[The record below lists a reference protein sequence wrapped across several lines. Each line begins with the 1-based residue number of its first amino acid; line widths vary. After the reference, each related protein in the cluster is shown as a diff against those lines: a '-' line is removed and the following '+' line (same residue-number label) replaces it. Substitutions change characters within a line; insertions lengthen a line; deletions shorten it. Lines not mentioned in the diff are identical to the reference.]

1 MVFWPTILVLLEYK
15 ALVVH
20 IQVQDVHILV
30 LELHRLG
37 LVLDVHKLAL
47 DDHKWVQGV
56 HMLELVDDMAQV
68 GDMLELDGEVHKD
81 LSLN

>member
-1 MVFWPTILVLLEYK
+1 MVFWPTVLVLLECK

-20 IQVQDVHILV
+20 IQVQGGHILV

-37 LVLDVHKLAL
+37 LVLDAHKLAL
-47 DDHKWVQGV
+47 DDHKRVQGV

-68 GDMLELDGEVHKD
+68 GDMLELDGEEHKD

>member
-1 MVFWPTILVLLEYK
+1 MVFWPTVLVLLECK

-20 IQVQDVHILV
+20 IQVQDGHILV

-47 DDHKWVQGV
+47 DDHKRVQGV

-68 GDMLELDGEVHKD
+68 GGMLELDGEEHKD

>member
-1 MVFWPTILVLLEYK
+1 MVFWPTILVPLEYK
-15 ALVVH
+15 VLVVH
-20 IQVQDVHILV
+20 IQVQDGHILV

-37 LVLDVHKLAL
+37 LVLDVHKLVL
-47 DDHKWVQGV
+47 GDHKRVQGV

-68 GDMLELDGEVHKD
+68 GGILELDGEEHKD

>member
-1 MVFWPTILVLLEYK
+1 MVFWPIELVLLERM

-20 IQVQDVHILV
+20 IQVQDGHILV

-47 DDHKWVQGV
+47 DDHKRVQGV

-68 GDMLELDGEVHKD
+68 GGILELDGEEHKD
-81 LSLN
+81 LSSN